1 MKYSFSKNEK
11 VTSLKLIELLF
22 SKKSENVFVFPYKVS
37 FIFLPEQLDKNQV
50 LVVVP
55 KRNFKKAVDRNR
67 IKRQIRELYR
77 LNKEILEPKSNLVLP
92 KMAISIAYIANT
104 KIEYPHLEIAFK
116 KTLNLIVQHAE
127 KSYSIPIPPIN

>member
-1 MKYSFSKNEK
+1 MKYSFSKDEK
-11 VTSLKLIELLF
+11 VTSLKVIELLF

-37 FIFLPEQLDKNQV
+37 FIYLTELSDKNQL

-77 LNKEILEPKSNLVLP
+77 LNKEILEPINQFDLP
-92 KMAISIAYIANT
+92 KMAISIAYIAKT
-104 KIEYPHLEIAFK
+104 KIDYPHLEIAFK
-116 KTLNLIVQHAE
+116 KTLNLIVQHVE
-127 KSYSIPIPPIN
+127 KSNSISFPPIN

>member
-11 VTSLKLIELLF
+11 VTSLKVIELLF

-37 FIFLPEQLDKNQV
+37 FIFLTELNDKNQL

-77 LNKEILEPKSNLVLP
+77 LNKEILEPINQFDLP
-92 KMAISIAYIANT
+92 KMAISIAYIAKT
-104 KIEYPHLEIAFK
+104 KIDYLHLEIAFK
-116 KTLNLIVQHAE
+116 KTLNLIVQHVE
-127 KSYSIPIPPIN
+127 KSNSISFPPIN